1 MCFCVKVWV
10 CVESVKSCVVVFFF
24 PAASGHW
31 ACVAEI
37 LSLGG
42 LLLTPTLMMET
53 LWMYVLKC
61 CVFLCVHVSV
71 CVCTCAWCVCV
82 NRCLIAPWTRNCQP
96 VPSPNEPWSSGDG
109 VWMTL
114 NDGHMCV
121 CLYVCVRVCVFESV
135 VCVVQMVSYLL
146 SGFVMNITYCF
157 VSYFQTTWR
166 GAEFWFILPTPCSS
180 TAHDGPHSSLSCV
193 LK

>member
-1 MCFCVKVWV
+1 MFEFWGMQDIYLLLSYDSMTISMLGERGREKWGVYECVFLCEGVGV
-10 CVESVKSCVVVFFF
+10 CRVCQELCGGVFF

-82 NRCLIAPWTRNCQP
+82 NCGLIAPWTRNRQP

-114 NDGHMCV
+114 NDDHMCV
-121 CLYVCVRVCVFESV
+121 CLYVCVRVCIFESV
-135 VCVVQMVSYLL
+135 VCVVQMVS
-146 SGFVMNITYCF
+146 
-157 VSYFQTTWR
+157 
-166 GAEFWFILPTPCSS
+166 
-180 TAHDGPHSSLSCV
+180 
-193 LK
+193 